1 MKQRRIN
8 ATLTI
13 AALALTALLILTAL
27 PLAGATAPTVA
38 SLSTNP
44 KRINE
49 SAAAHSFIRSPF
61 VDSTPGA
68 TTRISAASRLERQPL
83 ESLTGLNSTEATE
96 SSAPLSV
103 VSVLSGISG
112 STPPAWPSS
121 MRWCSEGS
129 WRWFARMRG
138 RGFTE

>member
-1 MKQRRIN
+1 MKQRRIS

-13 AALALTALLILTAL
+13 AVLVLTIPIFAAL
-27 PLAGATAPTVA
+27 PQAGTAAPTVA

-68 TTRISAASRLERQPL
+68 ATRVSAVPRLERQPL
-83 ESLTGLNSTEATE
+83 ESLTALNSPDLEAEAAATE
-96 SSAPLSV
+96 RGAPFSV
-103 VSVLSGISG
+103 VSVLSVASVVQ
-112 STPPAWPSS
+112 SL
-121 MRWCSEGS
+121 M
-129 WRWFARMRG
+129 
-138 RGFTE
+138 